1 MSDMVRQDAEQSLGR
16 FAVWHRRCPDPLV
29 IRAAVEAAAA
39 EKERRTRRFGG
50 GASVVYVRKK

>member
-1 MSDMVRQDAEQSLGR
+1 MVRQDAEQSLGR